1 MPSQKPK
8 INFCT
13 TQEIINQMKKIADE
27 NDRTL
32 SKEVERACKFYIE
45 SYKKQQNSR
54 RRISYT
60 LDCVAKRQFYDESGV
75 FFRHCREPYSLRH
88 KLKFKKMGAT
98 LKCPIFS
105 NFLTLISSLLTDSR
119 RACSHYAKSTI
130 QWHRV

>member
-45 SYKKQQNSR
+45 SYKK
-54 RRISYT
+54 
-60 LDCVAKRQFYDESGV
+60 
-75 FFRHCREPYSLRH
+75 
-88 KLKFKKMGAT
+88 
-98 LKCPIFS
+98 
-105 NFLTLISSLLTDSR
+105 
-119 RACSHYAKSTI
+119 
-130 QWHRV
+130 